1 MGNHDVQYLHY
12 PHNRCSGFRVSM
24 QKDLS
29 ILLNENK
36 ESFKLAYQFKNYLF
50 THAGVSTIWYREL
63 LRLPV
68 GLMLSESSEN
78 LADMLNKLEDTN
90 ARYILYSAGYHR
102 GGNGHGGILWADRQ
116 ETIRDSLDGYHQ
128 IVGHTAM
135 DEVTRNTYPGTS
147 ITYIDVL
154 HHHTYFHELDI

>member
-1 MGNHDVQYLHY
+1 
-12 PHNRCSGFRVSM
+12 M